1 MKILV
6 TGGTGLVGS
15 TLIHLLLEKGY
26 TDLRVLARA
35 KSDKSL
41 LGSKRDELEWVVG
54 DLLDLIS
61 LEEAMCD
68 IDIVFHC
75 AALVS
80 FVKKDAKKIL
90 EMNLQG
96 TANVVNIALHQK
108 VDRFIHVSSIA
119 ALNGDVQSIDEQSYF
134 NYSSSYSTYGLSK
147 FLAEQEVWRGFAE
160 GLKGAIVNPGIIL
173 GAGFWN
179 SGPLGL
185 IKMIDKGFPFYPTGI
200 TGFVDVRDVAEF
212 MIHAFENQL
221 NEERYVLVAENA
233 SYQKVLSSIA
243 KNLGKNPPQF
253 AIHPILR
260 KTVSWGLR
268 LGSLFGLQPA
278 LISPESLEGSAKR
291 NHYNNSKSLQIE
303 DFCYRP
309 LEETIY
315 EMVEAYFKSKE
326 QKLPFGSFF

>member
-26 TDLRVLARA
+26 TDLRVLAR
-35 KSDKSL
+35 SNSNKSL
-41 LGSKRDELEWVVG
+41 LGSKQHQVEWVVG
-54 DLLDLIS
+54 DLLDLNS

-68 IDIVFHC
+68 IEVVFHC

-96 TANVVNIALHQK
+96 TANVVNFALHQK
-108 VDRFIHVSSIA
+108 VERLIHVSSIA
-119 ALNGDVQSIDEQSYF
+119 ALNGDVEFIDEQSYF

-173 GAGFWN
+173 GAGFWD

-185 IKMIDKGFPFYPTGI
+185 IKMVDKGFPFYPTGI

-212 MIHAFENQL
+212 MIQAFENQL

-233 SYQKVLSSIA
+233 SYQKVLSSMA
-243 KNLGKNPPQF
+243 KNLGEKPPYLG
-253 AIHPILR
+253 ISPTLR
-260 KTVSWGLR
+260 KVVSISLR
-268 LGSLFGLQPA
+268 LGALFGLQPE
-278 LISPESLEGSAKR
+278 LISPESLEGSAKK
-291 NHYNNSKSLQIE
+291 NHYNNSKSLE
-303 DFCYRP
+303 VKSFCYRP
-309 LEETIY
+309 LEETISN
-315 EMVEAYFKSKE
+315 MAKAYLKSKE
-326 QKLPFGSFF
+326 QGLNFGSFF

>member
-26 TDLRVLARA
+26 KDLRVLARA
-35 KSDKSL
+35 KSNRSL
-41 LGSKRDELEWVVG
+41 IGSKQQQVDWVVG
-54 DLLDLIS
+54 DLLDLNS
-61 LEEAMCD
+61 LEEAMLD
-68 IDIVFHC
+68 IDVVFHC

-96 TANVVNIALHQK
+96 TANVVNFALHQK
-108 VDRFIHVSSIA
+108 VDRLIHVSSIA
-119 ALNGDVQSIDEQSYF
+119 ALNGEDEQSYF

-173 GAGFWN
+173 GAGFWD

-185 IKMIDKGFPFYPTGI
+185 IKMVDKGFPFYPTGT

-212 MIHAFENQL
+212 MIHALENQL

-233 SYQKVLSSIA
+233 SYQKVLSSMA
-243 KNLGKNPPQF
+243 KNLGKKPPQF
-253 AIHPILR
+253 AIHPMLR
-260 KTVSWGLR
+260 KTVSLSLS
-268 LGSLFGLQPA
+268 LGALFGLQSE
-278 LISPESLEGSAKR
+278 LISPESLEGSAKK
-291 NHYNNSKSLQIE
+291 NLYNNSKSLE
-303 DFCYRP
+303 VKSFSYRP
-309 LEETIY
+309 LEETLY

-326 QKLPFGSFF
+326 QGLNFGSFF

>member
-35 KSDKSL
+35 KSNKSL
-41 LGSKRDELEWVVG
+41 LGSKQHELEWVVG
-54 DLLDLIS
+54 DLLDLHS
-61 LEEAMCD
+61 LEEAMRD
-68 IDIVFHC
+68 IDVVFHC

-108 VDRFIHVSSIA
+108 VKRLIHVSSIA
-119 ALNGDVQSIDEQSYF
+119 ALNGEDEQSYF

-147 FLAEQEVWRGFAE
+147 FLSEQEVWRGFAE

-212 MIHAFENQL
+212 MILAFENQL
-221 NEERYVLVAENA
+221 NEERYILVAENA
-233 SYQKVLSSIA
+233 SYQKVLSSMA
-243 KNLGKNPPQF
+243 RNLGKNPPPF

-260 KTVSWGLR
+260 KMVSLGLR
-268 LGSLFGLQPA
+268 LGSLFGLHPA

-291 NHYNNSKSLQIE
+291 NHYNNSKSLQVE

-309 LEETIY
+309 LDETIY

-326 QKLPFGSFF
+326 QGLNFGSFF

>member
-35 KSDKSL
+35 KSNRSL
-41 LGSKRDELEWVVG
+41 LGSKQHELEWVVG
-54 DLLDLIS
+54 DLLDLHS
-61 LEEAMCD
+61 LEAAMLD
-68 IDIVFHC
+68 IDVVFHC

-80 FVKKDAKKIL
+80 FAKKDAKKIL
-90 EMNLQG
+90 EMNLTG
-96 TANVVNIALHQK
+96 TANVVNVALHQK
-108 VDRFIHVSSIA
+108 VERFIHVSSIA
-119 ALNGDVQSIDEQSYF
+119 AINGEDEQSYF
-134 NYSSSYSTYGLSK
+134 NHSDSYSTYGLSK
-147 FLAEQEVWRGFAE
+147 FLSEQEVWRGFAE

-173 GAGFWN
+173 GAGFWD

-185 IKMIDKGFPFYPTGI
+185 IKLIDKGFPFYPTGI

-212 MIHAFENQL
+212 LILAFESQL
-221 NEERYVLVAENA
+221 NEERYILVAKNT
-233 SYQKVLSSIA
+233 SYQKVLSSMA
-243 KNLGKNPPQF
+243 KNLGKKPPSF
-253 AIHPILR
+253 PIHPILR
-260 KTVSWGLR
+260 KTVSLGLR
-268 LGSLFGLQPA
+268 LGSFFGLQPA

-291 NHYNNSKSLQIE
+291 NHYNNSKSLQVA

-315 EMVEAYFKSKE
+315 EMANAYFKSKD
-326 QKLPFGSFF
+326 QKLPFGSFFN